1 MQTGKKKLS
10 IAAYF
15 PSANKQN
22 NIITPS
28 EISRES
34 YSIELNHKQHDA
46 QLCGGDISSCF
57 TGYLVETRTAGAVNQ
72 IT

>member
-28 EISRES
+28 EISHES

-46 QLCGGDISSCF
+46 QLCGGGGSCF
-57 TGYLVETRTAGAVNQ
+57 TGYLVETRIAGAVNQ